1 MAENN
6 STLLVLGVVIV
17 VLITAGLTY
26 YITKTS
32 GAVLPPLQNATNGS
46 GETPT
51 ITVRGEATKTLSPDL
66 LTIGITIETVG
77 VNTTDAQSKNAQAV
91 AKAKSALLSA
101 GVKEGEIQT
110 SSYYTY
116 PEYNDSCYN
125 DCYYPYYGYSGKGV
139 PVDAVAYEAES
150 GGAAARC
157 IGADGESMTGPN
169 DEVYRCGSSAGSDSD
184 VAYASEGVA
193 YMDIAPSPPY
203 PYPCERDCNITG
215 YKTTHTL
222 TVATGKTTDGGKM
235 VEAALNATN
244 NAKIDYIYFSIKEA
258 TRVNV
263 ESELQASAAA
273 AAKSKAENIAK
284 GLGAKLGK
292 IVSIN
297 PDYYYPYPMYA
308 YGEAGGVTSSD
319 ATNVPT
325 EIFPTDTTMS
335 SSMTVVYELVQ

>member
-32 GAVLPPLQNATNGS
+32 GAVVPPLQNATNVS

-66 LTIGITIETVG
+66 LTIGITVETIG
-77 VNTTDAQSKNAQAV
+77 ANTTDAQSKNAQEV
-91 AKAKSALLSA
+91 AKVKAALLAS

-125 DCYYPYYGYSGKGV
+125 DCYYPYYGYTEKAV
-139 PVDAVAYEAES
+139 PAGDAVYEAES
-150 GGAAARC
+150 GGAATRC
-157 IGADGESMTGPN
+157 MSAEGEAMTGPN
-169 DEVYRCGSSAGSDSD
+169 GETYRCGATADSAES
-184 VAYASEGVA
+184 GVA
-193 YMDIAPSPPY
+193 YMDIAPSPAY
-203 PYPCERDCNITG
+203 PYPCERNCSITG

-222 TVATGKTTDGGKM
+222 TIATGKTTDGGAI
-235 VEAALNATN
+235 VEAALNGTTS
-244 NAKIDYIYFSIKEA
+244 AKIDYIYFSIKEA
-258 TRVNV
+258 TRESVD
-263 ESELQASAAA
+263 SELQASAAA
-273 AAKSKAENIAK
+273 AAKTKAENIAK

-297 PDYYYPYPMYA
+297 PDYYYPYYPVYA
-308 YGEAGGVTSSD
+308 YDSSYGGGSVSET
-319 ATNVPT
+319 TMPT

-335 SSMTVVYELVQ
+335 SSITVIYELVQ